1 MGLVGDFGERTDG
14 LIVGLVD
21 EEDLGD
27 PKRYVLLVVLHL
39 NVFLEILETV
49 LNEQVSLVRGSSL
62 FLFLFLAAE
71 FAADVH

>member
-1 MGLVGDFGERTDG
+1 MGLIGDFGERTDG
-14 LIVGLVD
+14 LVVGLVD

-39 NVFLEILETV
+39 NILLQVLETI
-49 LNEQVSLVRGSSL
+49 LNEQICFARRSSL